1 MMKHFFLLLVAMVS
15 LHASAQTEV
24 GGEPLAGKDVDVQKM
39 DMGKQLLADSMRY
52 RTEMMRPQFSA
63 PTNPAVQSFTNL
75 TKQGGTG
82 LRLWNGAYLGFAG
95 MTDQKPGLMTTEM
108 GRMSLYQNL
117 GRWQFTASALA
128 NKYWMPWQRTL
139 STQYGVGGTV
149 GYTLSDAVSLHAFGY
164 YYANQMQV
172 GPAMSP
178 YMNSTTYGGYADI
191 RFSST
196 FGANLGARRYVDP
209 MTGQWTTVPII
220 NPYINIGGGR
230 LEFPIGDLLK
240 NLVWDRN
247 DRSRQRAWDEQNKM
261 NFNPAIGPG
270 GASGAPVSQPPR
282 PIRPSAPR

>member
-1 MMKHFFLLLVAMVS
+1 MVKKLFLLMTVMVA
-15 LHASAQTEV
+15 LHVSAQTEV
-24 GGEPLAGKDVDVQKM
+24 GTEGLSGKDVDVQKI
-39 DMGKQLLADSMRY
+39 DVGKQLRMDSMRY
-52 RTEMMRPQFSA
+52 RTEMMQPEFAA

-82 LRLWNGAYLGFAG
+82 LRLWNGAYVGFAG

-108 GRMSLYQNL
+108 GQMTFYQNL
-117 GRWQFTASALA
+117 GRWQFTASGLA

-149 GYTLSDAVSLHAFGY
+149 AYMLSDAVSLHAFGY

-178 YMNSTTYGGYADI
+178 YMNTTTFGGYADI
-191 RFSST
+191 RFSRL
-196 FGANLGARRYVDP
+196 FGANLGAKRYVDP

-230 LEFPIGDLLK
+230 LELPVGDLLK
-240 NLVWDRN
+240 HFVWDRN
-247 DRSRQRAWDEQNKM
+247 DRSRQRAWDERNKM
-261 NFNPAIGPG
+261 NFNPTNGMNP
-270 GASGAPVSQPPR
+270 SGHPVAQPPR
-282 PIRPSAPR
+282 PVRPSAPR